1 MKNNNPWFLVSGI
14 LTILSCCAYGIV
26 LIIAIVATAN
36 MEYIIQDMTTAQ
48 EIESFKVVMT
58 FLLVFSICV
67 IGISIFNSV
76 VFFKFHNI
84 GYEKLRNNMGLP
96 IVAIVFSFISG
107 NILSGVFGI
116 VGLCVKPNN
125 TVREENVQNDIN
137 KINTNFQDINKQDAE
152 FENLDKELSKLSSLK
167 SKGLITEEQYSNLRS
182 NLINK
187 YLKK

>member
-1 MKNNNPWFLVSGI
+1 
-14 LTILSCCAYGIV
+14 
-26 LIIAIVATAN
+26 
-36 MEYIIQDMTTAQ
+36 
-48 EIESFKVVMT
+48 
-58 FLLVFSICV
+58 
-67 IGISIFNSV
+67 
-76 VFFKFHNI
+76 
-84 GYEKLRNNMGLP
+84 MGLP

-107 NILSGVFGI
+107 NILAGVFGI

-125 TVREENVQNDIN
+125 TVLEENVQNDIN
-137 KINTNFQDINKQDAE
+137 KINTNFQDTNKQDAE